1 MKHELFL
8 SEFVIV
14 SVPNTFFLH
23 VPLIFIIMTTVTH
36 INAALCAYNSLLGWI
51 YGVKLVLF

>member
-1 MKHELFL
+1 MSYFFL
-8 SEFVIV
+8 SLLLFQFQI
-14 SVPNTFFLH
+14 PFFLH

-36 INAALCAYNSLLGWI
+36 INAALCAYKSLLGWI